1 MGGYNGSSPLLSPIQ
16 VNSIGLSTHMF
27 GSDSGVELLA
37 IPAGLFFIVGI
48 VAAMFLLI

>member
-1 MGGYNGSSPLLSPIQ
+1 
-16 VNSIGLSTHMF
+16 MF

-37 IPAGLFFIVGI
+37 IPAGFFFIAGV